1 MGQKNILGKV
11 FLLILFLIIASS
23 IISLF
28 VGLLSGFLWFTIK
41 LLIPLA
47 IAIWLVRLITG
58 TSGNNRRYY

>member
-11 FLLILFLIIASS
+11 FLLILFLIIASFV
-23 IISLF
+23 ISLF
-28 VGLLSGFLWFTIK
+28 VGLLSGFLWFAIK

>member
-1 MGQKNILGKV
+1 MGQKNIIGKV

-23 IISLF
+23 VISLF
-28 VGLLSGFLWFTIK
+28 VGLLSGFLWFAIK

>member
-28 VGLLSGFLWFTIK
+28 VGLLSGFLWFAIK

-58 TSGNNRRYY
+58 TSDNNRRYY

>member
-23 IISLF
+23 VISLF
-28 VGLLSGFLWFTIK
+28 VGLLSGFLWFAIK

>member
-28 VGLLSGFLWFTIK
+28 VGLLSGFLWFAIK

>member
-28 VGLLSGFLWFTIK
+28 VGLLSGFLWFAIK

-58 TSGNNRRYY
+58 TSGNNR